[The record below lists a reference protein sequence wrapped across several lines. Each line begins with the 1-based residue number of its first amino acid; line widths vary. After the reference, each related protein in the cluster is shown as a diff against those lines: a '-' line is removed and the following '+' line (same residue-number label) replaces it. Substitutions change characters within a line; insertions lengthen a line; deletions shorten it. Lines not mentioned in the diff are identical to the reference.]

1 MRRMNVRPAL
11 SALALGLFV
20 ASVACLVGAQD
31 DAKSGTADKLRE
43 AQRLLLTGNY
53 AETIEQFDKARA
65 SEPIQAAIGL
75 SRSLAATGKGTKAEE
90 ALRDALKAKPDA
102 PAPQRATL
110 HAELAVLLFERGAAK
125 EADEAVAA
133 ALKLDK
139 DALPAWWVRAE
150 LFRTAGKLKEA
161 LAAYE
166 WFVDYYN
173 ERQDD
178 LKDPEAFRWIGRAA
192 AQYARWT
199 RNNEQFS
206 FLVNTLYPDALK
218 LDDNYWPAKYEA
230 GLLFLEKYNQAD
242 ATRKFNE
249 ALAINPNAA
258 EVLAA
263 QAQLA
268 LQNFRLEEAKRLV
281 ERALEINPASAEAHR
296 LKADFFVQNFQEHL
310 AAEPLEAARKLS
322 PTAEETLGRIA
333 ALNIIQHGL
342 PKDLAGSD
350 VGKLIAEV
358 NARNPK
364 AGVFYFTLADKLA
377 DRQKFPVAERFF
389 QEAIRRM
396 PELVSPR
403 SELGLMYMRLGKE
416 VEAKK
421 LLEESHDADP
431 FNVRVL
437 NTLKVLDVLATYA
450 TLETEHFILKFDRGQ
465 DELLARY
472 AAKYLEEE
480 VYPALCKQFGFKP
493 EGKTLIEIFNKAQN
507 TSGHSWFSARM
518 VGLPYIGTVGAC
530 AGKMIGMA
538 SPASVDQP
546 FNWARV
552 LKHEFVHVLN
562 LQQTNFNVPHWFT
575 ESLAVLSEETPRP
588 ETWDRLLAARVP
600 KGDVFNLD
608 NINFGFIRPGSSDDW
623 HMAYCQ
629 AELYA
634 QYLLKTHG
642 PDALAKM
649 LAAYGD
655 NLNTTAALKRCF
667 GVEQAEFEQ
676 GYLAFL
682 KAEAAGLSLG
692 PAAEPEMEFADLQ
705 AAVEKDPANLDLKAK
720 LALAHLDQK
729 EFPAA
734 RRLAEAV
741 LKAKPKH
748 ALAGYVMARVRLVIG
763 ENDEAL
769 RLLEGALD
777 EKSPDERVLTLL
789 ANLMLKK
796 GDTAAAEKLF
806 ELGQRTFKG
815 DSKWAK
821 ALAGLYLKSGD
832 VEKLAAVLA
841 RLADKDF
848 DHLLYRKKLA
858 QLALEKKDFA
868 KAIDWA
874 NQAVQINVIDV
885 EVHRTLAAALE
896 GAGRAKDTILE
907 YETLIR
913 LAPDDLGNHL
923 ALAKAFHKTRQPDKA
938 RDVLTRLLELDA
950 EFPGAKELLEQ
961 LRP

>member
-1 MRRMNVRPAL
+1 MRRMDLRHFFAAVAM
-11 SALALGLFV
+11 GLFV
-20 ASVACLVGAQD
+20 AGPASSRD
-31 DAKSGTADKLRE
+31 DAKNGAPDRLKE
-43 AQRLLLTGNY
+43 ARRLFFTGNY
-53 AETIEQFDKARA
+53 AESVEQFEKARET
-65 SEPIQAAIGL
+65 EPIAAALGL
-75 SRSLAATGKGTKAEE
+75 ARCQAATGKTEKAEE
-90 ALRDALKAKPDA
+90 TLRGAIKAKPDA
-102 PAPQRATL
+102 PPLQRAAL
-110 HAELAVLLFERGAAK
+110 QADLAVLLFERGQYK

-139 DALPAWWVRAE
+139 NSLPAWWVRAE
-150 LFRTAGKLKEA
+150 LFRTAGKHKEA

-173 ERQDD
+173 EHQDK
-178 LKDPEAFRWIGRAA
+178 LKDPEVFRWIGRAA
-192 AQYARWT
+192 AQFARWT
-199 RNNEQFS
+199 RNNDQFT
-206 FLVNTLYPDALK
+206 FLVSTLYPDALK
-218 LDDNYWPAKYEA
+218 LDENYWPAKYEA

-242 ATRKFNE
+242 ATRKLDD
-249 ALAINPNAA
+249 ALAINPNSA

-281 ERALEINPASAEAHR
+281 ERALAINPASIEAHR
-296 LKADFFVQNFQEHL
+296 LKADFFVQNFQEQL
-310 AAEPLEAARKLS
+310 AAEPLEAARKLN
-322 PTAEETLGRIA
+322 PLAEETLARIA
-333 ALNIIQHGL
+333 ALEIIQHGL
-342 PKDLAGSD
+342 PKELAGTD
-350 VGKLIAEV
+350 LGKLIEEV
-358 NARNPK
+358 DRRNPK
-364 AGVFYFTLADKLA
+364 AGTFYFTLADKLA

-389 QEAIRRM
+389 REAIRRM
-396 PELVSPR
+396 PELVASR

-421 LLEESHDADP
+421 LLEASHDADP

-472 AAKYLEEE
+472 AAKYLEED
-480 VYPALCKQFGFKP
+480 VYPGLCKQFAFKP

-507 TSGHSWFSARM
+507 TSGHGWFSARM

-530 AGKMIGMA
+530 AGKMVGMA
-538 SPASVDQP
+538 SPGGVDQP

-562 LQQTNFNVPHWFT
+562 LQQTAFNVPHWFT
-575 ESLAVLSEETPRP
+575 EALAVLNEETPRP
-588 ETWDRLLAARVP
+588 EMWDRLLATRVP

-634 QYLLKTHG
+634 QYMLATYG
-642 PDALAKM
+642 EGALAKM
-649 LAAYGD
+649 LAAYAD
-655 NLNTTAALKRCF
+655 NLNTAAALKRCF
-667 GVEQAEFEQ
+667 GVEQDDFEK

-682 KAEAAGLSLG
+682 KKEAATLSIG
-692 PAAEPEMEFADLQ
+692 PAAEPEMEFAELQ
-705 AAVEKDPANLDLKAK
+705 AAAEKDPDNVDLKAK
-720 LALAHLDQK
+720 LALAHVGNKQY
-729 EFPAA
+729 PAA

-741 LKAKPKH
+741 LKTKPKH
-748 ALAGYVMARVRLVIG
+748 ALATYVMARVRLVIG

-777 EKSPDERVLTLL
+777 EKSPDDRLLTLL
-789 ANLMLKK
+789 ANLKLKQ

-806 ELGQRTFKG
+806 ELGHKTYPG
-815 DSKWAK
+815 DSKWPK

-832 VEKLAAVLA
+832 TEKLAAVLT

-858 QLALEKKDFA
+858 QLALEKKEFA

-874 NQAVQINVIDV
+874 NQAIQINVLDA

-896 GAGRAKDTILE
+896 AAGRTKDTILE
-907 YETLIR
+907 YETLVR
-913 LAPDDLGNHL
+913 LVPDDLGNHL
-923 ALAKAFHKTRQPDKA
+923 ALAKALQKTGQLDKA
-938 RDVLTRLLELDA
+938 HDVVKKLIELDA
-950 EFPGAKELLEQ
+950 DFPGAKELLEQ
-961 LRP
+961 LKP